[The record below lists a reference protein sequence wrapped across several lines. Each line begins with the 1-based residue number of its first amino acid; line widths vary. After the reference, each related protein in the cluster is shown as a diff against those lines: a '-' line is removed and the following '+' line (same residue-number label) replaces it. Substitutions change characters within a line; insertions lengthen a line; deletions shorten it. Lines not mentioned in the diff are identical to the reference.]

1 MLRNCA
7 VQHRAATAG
16 RSVQAGQQEIIMT
29 EFKNPFMD
37 MDVQKMMG
45 EFKIPN
51 VDVDAVVAAQKKNIE
66 ALTSA
71 NQLAVEGMQAIAKR
85 QADIM
90 RQTVEEL
97 QKNMQSFMSNG
108 APEAKAA
115 KGAELTKTAFEK
127 AIANMKELSE
137 MVAKS
142 NGEAFDVINK
152 RVAESLD
159 EIRALTEKAKK

>member
-1 MLRNCA
+1 MA
-7 VQHRAATAG
+7 
-16 RSVQAGQQEIIMT
+16 

-45 EFKIPN
+45 EFRIPN

-71 NQLAVEGMQAIAKR
+71 NQLAVEGMQAVAKR
-85 QADIM
+85 QAEIL
-90 RQTVEEL
+90 RQTAEEL
-97 QKNMQSFMSNG
+97 QKNMQSLMENG
-108 APEAKAA
+108 APDAKMV
-115 KGAELTKTAFEK
+115 KSTELTKVAFEK

-137 MVAKS
+137 MVTKS
-142 NGEAFDVINK
+142 NAEAFDVINR

-159 EIRALTEKAKK
+159 EIRDLSKTAKK

>member
-1 MLRNCA
+1 MA
-7 VQHRAATAG
+7 
-16 RSVQAGQQEIIMT
+16 
-29 EFKNPFMD
+29 EFKNPFVD

-45 EFKIPN
+45 EFKLPH

-85 QADIM
+85 QAEIL
-90 RQTVEEL
+90 RQTFEEV
-97 QKNMQSFMSNG
+97 QKNMQSFMENG
-108 APEAKAA
+108 APEAKVS
-115 KGAELTKTAFEK
+115 KGTELTKTAFEK
-127 AIANMKELSE
+127 AISNMKELSE

-142 NGEAFDVINK
+142 NGEAFDVINR

-159 EIRALTEKAKK
+159 EIRDLTKKIKK

>member
-1 MLRNCA
+1 MA
-7 VQHRAATAG
+7 
-16 RSVQAGQQEIIMT
+16 
-29 EFKNPFMD
+29 EFKNPFLD
-37 MDVQKMMG
+37 MDVQKLMG
-45 EFKIPN
+45 EFRLPN

-71 NQLAVEGMQAIAKR
+71 NQLAVEGMQAIARR
-85 QADIM
+85 QAEIL

-97 QKNMQSFMSNG
+97 QKNMQSLMDGG
-108 APEAKAA
+108 APEARVA
-115 KGAELTKTAFEK
+115 KGTELTKVAFEK

-159 EIRALTEKAKK
+159 EIRDLGKKFKK

>member
-1 MLRNCA
+1 
-7 VQHRAATAG
+7 
-16 RSVQAGQQEIIMT
+16 MT

-159 EIRALTEKAKK
+159 EIRDLTKTGKK